1 MFDNACFNVWLEN
14 NDLNGFRM
22 CERHCCLTWKE
33 SRVCLHPAPVVAGA
47 EVGSAGEAALDGGDG
62 GAAAGV
68 QAFGD
73 QPLHPLHVQE
83 VVHQPVLTVHLT
95 QDILLLSD

>member
-1 MFDNACFNVWLEN
+1 MEGKPC
-14 NDLNGFRM
+14 M
-22 CERHCCLTWKE
+22 
-33 SRVCLHPAPVVAGA
+33 PAPVVAGA
-47 EVGSAGEAALDGGDG
+47 EVWSAGEAALDGGDG

-68 QAFGD
+68 QALGD